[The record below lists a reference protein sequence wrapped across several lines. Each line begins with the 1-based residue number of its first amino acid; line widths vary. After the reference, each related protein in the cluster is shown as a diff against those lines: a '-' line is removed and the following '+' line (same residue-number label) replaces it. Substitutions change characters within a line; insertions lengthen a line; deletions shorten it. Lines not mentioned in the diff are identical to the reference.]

1 MQLSAIT
8 RWRLRLAAVATGLVA
23 IHLGWEWSQS
33 GIASH
38 YFLADP
44 SMPWISNAWGLLW
57 LPLLAFLYGPSIRR
71 RAVGTGTRARW
82 RPSIV
87 AGLLGGLIVGGSIS
101 AFIIFEPDMDG
112 IWILVG
118 MLALSLAFPVWRGE
132 TVLGFLVG
140 AMVGIGAILPSIFAF
155 AFAALSLAV
164 HRGLVPGLRYLWRR
178 LRGSA

>member
-1 MQLSAIT
+1 MPLGAIT
-8 RWRLRLAAVATGLVA
+8 TWRLRLSALAAGLVA
-23 IHLGWEWSQS
+23 IHLGWEWSQG

-44 SMPWISNAWGLLW
+44 SNPWISNAWGLLW
-57 LPLLAFLYGPSIRR
+57 LPLLAFLYAPSIRR
-71 RAVGTGTRARW
+71 RAVGTSERARW

-101 AFIIFEPDMDG
+101 AFVMLEPNIDG
-112 IWILVG
+112 GWILG
-118 MLALSLAFPVWRGE
+118 GLLALSLAFPVWRGE

-155 AFAALSLAV
+155 AFAALSFAV